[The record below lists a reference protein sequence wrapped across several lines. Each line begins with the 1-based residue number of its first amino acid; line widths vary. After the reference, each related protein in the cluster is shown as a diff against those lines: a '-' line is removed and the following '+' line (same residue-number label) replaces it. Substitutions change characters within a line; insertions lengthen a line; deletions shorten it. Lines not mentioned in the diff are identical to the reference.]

1 MRRYS
6 TLKLFGVPNSRMRS
20 ASKNTDHFRSVSQYN
35 TRLAFSDSLKT
46 MATLREKLKAK
57 RAEKGKSLDALAK
70 DAGLSKSYL
79 WELENRQSPRPSLD
93 KLQAIA
99 GALDIDV
106 AFFMDD
112 SIEDLQE
119 DLKDRQ
125 FFRNYSKLKPE
136 TKEQLRVILEAL
148 KKTGG

>member
-1 MRRYS
+1 
-6 TLKLFGVPNSRMRS
+6 
-20 ASKNTDHFRSVSQYN
+20 
-35 TRLAFSDSLKT
+35 

-57 RAEKGKSLDALAK
+57 RTESGKSLDALAK
-70 DAGLSKSYL
+70 DARLSKSYL

-99 GALDIDV
+99 SALDIDV
-106 AFFMDD
+106 TFFIDD

-125 FFRNYSKLKPE
+125 FFRNYSKLRPE

>member
-1 MRRYS
+1 
-6 TLKLFGVPNSRMRS
+6 
-20 ASKNTDHFRSVSQYN
+20 
-35 TRLAFSDSLKT
+35 
-46 MATLREKLKAK
+46 MATLSEKLKAK
-57 RAEKGKSLDALAK
+57 RAETGKSLDTLAK

-79 WELENRQSPRPSLD
+79 WELENRESPKPSLD

-99 GALDIDV
+99 GALNIDV

-125 FFRNYSKLKPE
+125 FFRNYTKLKPE
-136 TKEQLRVILEAL
+136 TKEQLRVMIEAL

>member
-1 MRRYS
+1 
-6 TLKLFGVPNSRMRS
+6 
-20 ASKNTDHFRSVSQYN
+20 
-35 TRLAFSDSLKT
+35 

-57 RAEKGKSLDALAK
+57 RTENGMSLDALAK
-70 DAGLSKSYL
+70 EAKLSKSYL
-79 WELENRQSPRPSLD
+79 WELENRESPRPSLD

-99 GALDIDV
+99 KALDIDA

-112 SIEDLQE
+112 SIEDLRE

-136 TKEQLRVILEAL
+136 TKEQLRVILDAL

>member
-1 MRRYS
+1 
-6 TLKLFGVPNSRMRS
+6 
-20 ASKNTDHFRSVSQYN
+20 
-35 TRLAFSDSLKT
+35 
-46 MATLREKLKAK
+46 MATLGEKLKAK
-57 RAEKGKSLDALAK
+57 RAENGMSLDGLAK
-70 DAGLSKSYL
+70 EAKLSKSYL
-79 WELENRQSPRPSLD
+79 WELENRESPRPSLD
-93 KLQAIA
+93 KLQSIA
-99 GALDIDV
+99 GALNIDV
-106 AFFMDD
+106 AFFMDE

>member
-1 MRRYS
+1 
-6 TLKLFGVPNSRMRS
+6 
-20 ASKNTDHFRSVSQYN
+20 
-35 TRLAFSDSLKT
+35 

-57 RAEKGKSLDALAK
+57 RAETGKSLDVLAK

-79 WELENRQSPRPSLD
+79 WELENRDSPKPSLD

-99 GALDIDV
+99 GALNIDV

-125 FFRNYSKLKPE
+125 FFRNYTKLGEDDKE
-136 TKEQLRVILEAL
+136 TLRTFVDVL
-148 KKTGG
+148 KRKNS

>member
-1 MRRYS
+1 
-6 TLKLFGVPNSRMRS
+6 
-20 ASKNTDHFRSVSQYN
+20 
-35 TRLAFSDSLKT
+35 
-46 MATLREKLKAK
+46 MATLGEKLKAK
-57 RAEKGKSLDALAK
+57 RTQAGKSLDALAK

-79 WELENRQSPRPSLD
+79 WELENRESPKPSLD

-99 GALDIDV
+99 SALNIDV

-125 FFRNYSKLKPE
+125 FFRNYSKLDPK
-136 TKEQLRVILEAL
+136 TKEQVRVMIEAL

>member
-1 MRRYS
+1 
-6 TLKLFGVPNSRMRS
+6 
-20 ASKNTDHFRSVSQYN
+20 
-35 TRLAFSDSLKT
+35 

-57 RAEKGKSLDALAK
+57 RTEKGKSLDALAK
-70 DAGLSKSYL
+70 EAGLSKSYL
-79 WELENRQSPRPSLD
+79 WELENRDSPKPSLD

-112 SIEDLQE
+112 SIEDLGE

-125 FFRNYSKLKPE
+125 FFRNYSKLEAGDKE
-136 TKEQLRVILEAL
+136 TLRLFLDAL
-148 KKTGG
+148 KKRS

>member
-1 MRRYS
+1 
-6 TLKLFGVPNSRMRS
+6 
-20 ASKNTDHFRSVSQYN
+20 
-35 TRLAFSDSLKT
+35 

-57 RAEKGKSLDALAK
+57 RAEKGKSLEGLAR

-79 WELENRQSPRPSLD
+79 WELENRESPRPSLD

-112 SIEDLQE
+112 SIDDLQE
-119 DLKDRQ
+119 DHRDRQ

>member
-1 MRRYS
+1 
-6 TLKLFGVPNSRMRS
+6 
-20 ASKNTDHFRSVSQYN
+20 
-35 TRLAFSDSLKT
+35 

-57 RAEKGKSLDALAK
+57 RTETGKSLDALAK

-79 WELENRQSPRPSLD
+79 WELENRESPRPSLD

-99 GALDIDV
+99 AALNIDV
-106 AFFMDD
+106 AFFIDD

-136 TKEQLRVILEAL
+136 TKEQVRVMIEAL

>member
-1 MRRYS
+1 
-6 TLKLFGVPNSRMRS
+6 
-20 ASKNTDHFRSVSQYN
+20 
-35 TRLAFSDSLKT
+35 

-57 RAEKGKSLDALAK
+57 RTEKGKSLDALAK

-79 WELENRQSPRPSLD
+79 WELENRESPRPSLD

-99 GALDIDV
+99 SALNIDV
-106 AFFMDD
+106 AFFIDD

-136 TKEQLRVILEAL
+136 TKEQLRVILDAL
-148 KKTGG
+148 RKTGG

>member
-1 MRRYS
+1 
-6 TLKLFGVPNSRMRS
+6 
-20 ASKNTDHFRSVSQYN
+20 
-35 TRLAFSDSLKT
+35 
-46 MATLREKLKAK
+46 MATLSEKLKAK
-57 RAEKGKSLDALAK
+57 RALTGKSLETLAK

-79 WELENRQSPRPSLD
+79 WELENRDSPRPSLD

-99 GALDIDV
+99 SALNIDV

-125 FFRNYSKLKPE
+125 FFRNYSKLNVDDKE
-136 TKEQLRVILEAL
+136 TLRAFVEVL
-148 KKTGG
+148 KRKNS

>member
-1 MRRYS
+1 
-6 TLKLFGVPNSRMRS
+6 
-20 ASKNTDHFRSVSQYN
+20 
-35 TRLAFSDSLKT
+35 

-57 RAEKGKSLDALAK
+57 RTEKGKSLDALAK

-79 WELENRQSPRPSLD
+79 WELENRQSPPRPSLD

>member
-1 MRRYS
+1 
-6 TLKLFGVPNSRMRS
+6 
-20 ASKNTDHFRSVSQYN
+20 
-35 TRLAFSDSLKT
+35 
-46 MATLREKLKAK
+46 MATLQEKLKAK
-57 RAEKGKSLDALAK
+57 RAEKGKSLEALAR

-79 WELENRQSPRPSLD
+79 WELENRESPRPSLD

-99 GALDIDV
+99 AALDIDV
-106 AFFMDD
+106 GFFMDD
-112 SIEDLQE
+112 SIDDLQE
-119 DLKDRQ
+119 DHRDRQ

>member
-1 MRRYS
+1 
-6 TLKLFGVPNSRMRS
+6 
-20 ASKNTDHFRSVSQYN
+20 
-35 TRLAFSDSLKT
+35 

-57 RAEKGKSLDALAK
+57 RNEKGKSLDALAK

-79 WELENRQSPRPSLD
+79 WELENRDSPRPSLD

-119 DLKDRQ
+119 NLKDRQ
-125 FFRNYSKLKPE
+125 FFRNYTKLGE
-136 TKEQLRVILEAL
+136 EDKERLRAFVEVL
-148 KKTGG
+148 KRKNS

>member
-1 MRRYS
+1 
-6 TLKLFGVPNSRMRS
+6 
-20 ASKNTDHFRSVSQYN
+20 
-35 TRLAFSDSLKT
+35 
-46 MATLREKLKAK
+46 MATLGEKLKAK
-57 RAEKGKSLDALAK
+57 RTEKSMSLDALAK
-70 DAGLSKSYL
+70 EAKLSKSYL
-79 WELENRQSPRPSLD
+79 WELENRESPRPSLD

-112 SIEDLQE
+112 SIEDLE
-119 DLKDRQ
+119 ENLKDRQ

-136 TKEQLRVILEAL
+136 TKEQLRVILDAL

>member
-1 MRRYS
+1 MQCIRFVRCTERRPTERFAGLPTVTVRCRS
-6 TLKLFGVPNSRMRS
+6 TIE
-20 ASKNTDHFRSVSQYN
+20 
-35 TRLAFSDSLKT
+35 RLPAT
-46 MATLREKLKAK
+46 NRENMATLSEKLKTK
-57 RAEKGKSLDALAK
+57 RTEKGKSLDALAK
-70 DAGLSKSYL
+70 EAGLSKSYL
-79 WELENRQSPRPSLD
+79 WELENRDSPRPSLD

-99 GALDIDV
+99 AALDIDV
-106 AFFMDD
+106 AFFMDE

-148 KKTGG
+148 KKTAG